1 MSATT
6 ATPAT
11 PAVTRVTEHDS
22 SGSQERADWLDALRT
37 HRQFL
42 IGTTRDMTDEQ
53 ASARSTV
60 SELTLAGLIKHVT
73 QSESQWARFI
83 VDGAEAF
90 ADEPWVGLDWE
101 GLAALS
107 AETTAE
113 LTAEYQAGFAMLPG
127 ETLAGLLA
135 GYERIAART
144 DELVASVDLDLV
156 HPLPVAPW
164 HEPGSAWSVRR
175 ALAHIVAE
183 TAQHAGHA
191 DIIREAIDGA
201 KSMG

>member
-6 ATPAT
+6 ATSTVSESVAG
-11 PAVTRVTEHDS
+11 AV
-22 SGSQERADWLDALRT
+22 QERADWVDTLRT

-53 ASARSTV
+53 ASTRSTV

-73 QSESQWARFI
+73 QGESQWARFI
-83 VDGAEAF
+83 VDGAAAF

-101 GLAALS
+101 GFAAL
-107 AETTAE
+107 AEETTAE
-113 LTAEYQAGFAMLPG
+113 MTAGYQAGFTMLMG
-127 ETLAGLLA
+127 ETLAGLIA
-135 GYERIAART
+135 EYEAAAART
-144 DELVASVDLDLV
+144 DELVATVDLDLV
-156 HPLPVAPW
+156 QPLPVAPW

-175 ALAHIVAE
+175 VLAHIVAE

>member
-6 ATPAT
+6 TTTATPT
-11 PAVTRVTEHDS
+11 AVSESVS
-22 SGSQERADWLDALRT
+22 SAGQERADWLDALRT

-53 ASARSTV
+53 ASTRSTV

-73 QSESQWARFI
+73 QSELQWARFI
-83 VDGAEAF
+83 VDGADAF

-101 GLAALS
+101 GFAALA

-113 LTAEYQAGFAMLPG
+113 MTAEYQAGFTMLPD

-135 GYERIAART
+135 EYEAVAART
-144 DELVASVDLDLV
+144 DELVAGVDFDLV
-156 HPLPVAPW
+156 RPLPVAPW
-164 HEPGSAWSVRR
+164 HEPGTAWSVRR